1 MPSFQIAGTSVAK
14 GERKIIPIPLPA
26 LYSEKRIDMPV
37 KVVRGNKSGP
47 ALFVSATVHG
57 DELNGI
63 EIIRRLLQ
71 LPELKKL
78 KGTLVAVPVVN
89 PYGLIQHTRYL
100 PDRRDLNRSFPGM
113 QKGSLASRVA
123 KIFMD
128 EIVSKCDAGIDL
140 HTGAVHRSNF
150 PQVRANLEDKTTL
163 AMAEAFRAPVLIHS
177 AVRDGSLREAAVEM
191 GVPILLYE
199 GGEALRYDELSIRTG
214 LKGIIHVMRH
224 LGMLPKAKYTPKSI
238 PKKTPT
244 VTVQSSKWVR
254 SPQSGLMRAFKALGS
269 FVKAGEVLA
278 HIDVPLQ
285 RDSMEVRAEF
295 DGIVIGRQESPL
307 VYEGD
312 AIFHIAT
319 REKEHQISHLEA
331 IEALDEAA
339 IGEAMP
345 IILQEPPLI

>member
-1 MPSFQIAGTSVAK
+1 MPQFQIAGTAVAK
-14 GERKIIPIPLPA
+14 GERKIIPVSLPP
-26 LYSEKRIDMPV
+26 LYSEKRVDMPV
-37 KVVRGNKSGP
+37 KVIRGKKDGP
-47 ALFVSATVHG
+47 TLFISATVHG

-71 LPELKKL
+71 LAQLKKL
-78 KGTLVAVPVVN
+78 RGTLIAVPVVN

-123 KIFMD
+123 KIFID
-128 EIVSKCDAGIDL
+128 EIVSKADAGIDL

-150 PQVRANLEDKTTL
+150 PQVRANLNDEATL

-199 GGEALRYDELSIRTG
+199 GGEALRYDELSIRTA

-224 LGMLPKAKYTPKSI
+224 LGMLPKAKYTPKS
-238 PKKTPT
+238 TPT
-244 VTVQSSKWVR
+244 VTVQSSKWLR
-254 SPQSGLMRAFKALGS
+254 APQSGLMRCFKALGS
-269 FVKAGEVLA
+269 LVKEGELLA
-278 HIDVPLQ
+278 QIDVPLQ
-285 RDSMEVRAEF
+285 TETVEVRAEF
-295 DGIVIGRQESPL
+295 DGIIIGRLETPL

-312 AIFHIAT
+312 AVFHVAT
-319 REKEHQISHLEA
+319 REKEHIISHFEA
-331 IEALDEAA
+331 VEALDEAA
-339 IGEAMP
+339 IGDAMP
-345 IILQEPPLI
+345 AIIQEPPLI

>member
-1 MPSFQIAGTSVAK
+1 MPPLQIAGTTVAK
-14 GERKIIPIPLPA
+14 GERKVIPIPLPA

-37 KVVRGNKSGP
+37 NVIRGKKNGP
-47 ALFVSATVHG
+47 TLFISATIHG

-71 LPELKKL
+71 LAELGKL
-78 KGTLVAVPVVN
+78 RGTLIAVPVVN

-123 KIFMD
+123 KIFID

-150 PQVRANLEDKTTL
+150 PQVRANLDDEATL
-163 AMAEAFRAPVLIHS
+163 TMAEAFRAPVLIHS

-214 LKGIIHVMRH
+214 LKGILHVMRH
-224 LGMLPKAKYTPKSI
+224 LGMLSKSKYVPKT
-238 PKKTPT
+238 TPT
-244 VTVQSSKWVR
+244 VTVHSSKWLR
-254 SPQSGLMRAFKALGS
+254 SPQSGLMRCFKALGS
-269 FVKAGEVLA
+269 VVSEGEILA
-278 HIDVPLQ
+278 QIDVPLQ
-285 RDSMEVRAEF
+285 AESMEIRAEF
-295 DGIVIGRQESPL
+295 DGIIIGRLETPL

-312 AIFHIAT
+312 AVFHIAT
-319 REKEHQISHLEA
+319 REREHTISHFEA

-345 IILQEPPLI
+345 TVIQEPPLI

>member
-1 MPSFQIAGTSVAK
+1 MSPLQIAGTAVAK
-14 GERKIIPIPLPA
+14 GERKVIPISLPA

-37 KVVRGNKSGP
+37 NVIRGKKNGP
-47 ALFVSATVHG
+47 TLFISATIHG

-71 LPELKKL
+71 LSELGKL
-78 KGTLVAVPVVN
+78 RGTLIAVPVVN

-123 KIFMD
+123 KIFID

-150 PQVRANLEDKTTL
+150 PQVRANLDDAATL

-214 LKGIIHVMRH
+214 LKGILHVMRH
-224 LGMLPKAKYTPKSI
+224 LGMLPRSNYV

-244 VTVQSSKWVR
+244 VTVQSSKWLR
-254 SPQSGLMRAFKALGS
+254 SPQSGLMRCFKALGS
-269 FVKAGEVLA
+269 VVKKGDILA
-278 HIDVPLQ
+278 QIDVPLQ
-285 RDSMEVRAEF
+285 AESAAICAEF
-295 DGIVIGRQESPL
+295 DGIIIGRLETPL

-312 AIFHIAT
+312 AVFHIAT
-319 REKEHQISHLEA
+319 REQEHTISHLEA

-339 IGEAMP
+339 IGDAMP
-345 IILQEPPLI
+345 TVIQEPPLI

>member
-1 MPSFQIAGTSVAK
+1 MPKFAIAGTTVAR
-14 GERKIIPIPLPA
+14 GERKTIPIPLPS

-37 KVVRGNKSGP
+37 TVLRGKQKG
-47 ALFVSATVHG
+47 ATLFISATIHG

-71 LPELKKL
+71 LPQLSKL
-78 KGTLVAVPVVN
+78 RGTLIAVPVVN
-89 PYGLIQHTRYL
+89 PYGLIQHSRYL

-128 EIVSKCDAGIDL
+128 EIVAKSDAGIDL

-150 PQVRANLEDKTTL
+150 PQVRANLEDAQTL
-163 AMAEAFRAPVLIHS
+163 AMAKAFRAPVLMHS
-177 AVRDGSLREAAVEM
+177 ALRDGSLREAAVEK

-224 LGMLPKAKYTPKSI
+224 LGMLPKTAYA
-238 PKKTPT
+238 PKKLPT
-244 VTVQSSKWVR
+244 VTLSSSKWLR
-254 SPQSGLMRAFKALGS
+254 SPQSGLMRSFKAPGS
-269 FVKAGEVLA
+269 FVKKGELLA
-278 HIDVPLQ
+278 QIDVPLQ
-285 RDSMEVRAEF
+285 QESEEIRAEF
-295 DGIVIGRQESPL
+295 DGIIIGRLETPL

-312 AIFHIAT
+312 AIFHIASK
-319 REKEHQISHLEA
+319 EKEHTISHLEA
-331 IEALDEAA
+331 LEALDESAV
-339 IGEAMP
+339 GEAMP
-345 IILQEPPLI
+345 TVIQDPPLI

>member
-1 MPSFQIAGTSVAK
+1 MPFQIAGVPVAK
-14 GERKIIPIPLPA
+14 GERKVIPIPLPP
-26 LYSEKRIDMPV
+26 LYSEKRIDMSV
-37 KVVRGNKSGP
+37 KTVRGKKSGP
-47 ALFVSATVHG
+47 VLFISATVHG
-57 DELNGI
+57 NELNGI

-71 LPELKKL
+71 LKELKKL
-78 KGTLVAVPVVN
+78 RGTLIAVPVVN
-89 PYGLIQHTRYL
+89 PYGLIQHSRYM

-150 PQVRANLEDKTTL
+150 PQVRANLEDPATL

-177 AVRDGSLREAAVEM
+177 AVRDGSLREAAVEV

-224 LGMLPKAKYTPKSI
+224 LGMLPSAKYSPQ
-238 PKKTPT
+238 KTPT
-244 VTVQSSKWVR
+244 VTVHSSKWLR
-254 SPQSGLMRAFKALGS
+254 SPQSGLMRCFKAPGT
-269 FVKAGEVLA
+269 FVKEGEVLA
-278 HIDVPLQ
+278 QIDVPLQ
-285 RDSMEVRAEF
+285 SDSVKVRAEF
-295 DGIVIGRQESPL
+295 DGIIIGRLETPL

-312 AIFHIAT
+312 ALFHIAT
-319 REKEHQISHLEA
+319 RETGHTISHLEA

-339 IGEAMP
+339 VGEAMP
-345 IILQEPPLI
+345 MIVHEPPLI

>member
-1 MPSFQIAGTSVAK
+1 MFEIAGITVAR
-14 GERKIIPIPLPA
+14 GERKVIPIPLPA

-37 KVVRGNKSGP
+37 EVVRGKRKGP
-47 ALFVSATVHG
+47 TLFVSATVHG

-71 LPELKKL
+71 LPQLAKL
-78 KGTLVAVPVVN
+78 RGTIVAVPVVN
-89 PYGLIQHTRYL
+89 PYGLIQHSRYL

-128 EIVSKCDAGIDL
+128 EIVDKSDAGIDL

-150 PQVRANLEDKTTL
+150 PQVRANLEDETTL
-163 AMAEAFRAPVLIHS
+163 AMAEAFRAPVLMHS
-177 AVRDGSLREAAVEM
+177 ALRDGSLREAAVEK

-214 LKGIIHVMRH
+214 LKGIVHVMRH
-224 LGMLPKAKYTPKSI
+224 LGMLPKTTYTPK
-238 PKKTPT
+238 KLPT
-244 VTVQSSKWVR
+244 VTVNSSKWLR
-254 SPQSGLMRAFKALGS
+254 SPQSGLMRSFKGPGS
-269 FVKAGEVLA
+269 FVKEGELLA
-278 HIDVPLQ
+278 QIDVPLQ
-285 RDSMEVRAEF
+285 QEVIEVYAEF
-295 DGIVIGRQESPL
+295 DGIIIGRLETPL

-319 REKEHQISHLEA
+319 KEKAHSISHLEA
-331 IEALDEAA
+331 LEALDESAV
-339 IGEAMP
+339 GEAMP
-345 IILQEPPLI
+345 SLLQDPPLI